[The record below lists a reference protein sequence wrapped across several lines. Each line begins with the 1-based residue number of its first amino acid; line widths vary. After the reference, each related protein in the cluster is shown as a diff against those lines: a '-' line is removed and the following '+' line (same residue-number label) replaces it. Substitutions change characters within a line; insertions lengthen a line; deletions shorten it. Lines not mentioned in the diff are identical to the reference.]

1 MRVDWHTLRD
11 LEVLVT
17 PSGAPALLDRLD
29 RTRTRPGREAL
40 RRRLTHPLGS
50 LAEIGAVQE
59 SLRYI
64 RAQRAAFD
72 RLPRDSDVLA
82 VKRYL
87 ESGYAVL
94 GSTAGPALTVESW
107 WIRVRYRDV
116 FQLARAGVRQVEVVL
131 ERLDALQSELSPPPS
146 SLARLLEDVRGILDE
161 PGIRRI
167 RTPRRRFES
176 PAALLL
182 RDHAARETSR
192 DQLRRLLEISAELDA
207 LTSMSDSTFEREF
220 SFPVLEEGH
229 RGVECQGLYH
239 PFLEHPVANE
249 LALTA
254 ASRLLFL
261 TGPNMA
267 GKTTFLKAAGIA
279 VLLAHTGMGVPA
291 RACRLSVLDHLITAI
306 RTEDNLAEGVS
317 YFQAEARRVREMSA
331 ALAAGARC
339 LLIVD
344 ELFRGTNVKDAF
356 DASATVLRSFA
367 GAERGL
373 FIVASHLIELA
384 GEIERLPGIV
394 LRRFEAV
401 LGAETV
407 QFDYQL
413 ETGVSAQRLGM
424 MVLER
429 EGVLDALGAIRAAAA
444 SRERPGPAPA
454 EQAGST
460 AASRPRGTGV

>member
-17 PSGAPALLDRLD
+17 PSGAPALLDQLD
-29 RTRTRPGREAL
+29 LTRTRPGREAL
-40 RRRLTHPLGS
+40 RQRLTHPLGS
-50 LAEIGAVQE
+50 LAEIVAVQE

-64 RAQRAAFD
+64 HAQRPAFD
-72 RLPRDSDVLA
+72 RLPKDADVLA
-82 VKRYL
+82 VMCYL

-94 GSTAGPALTVESW
+94 SRTAGPALTMESW
-107 WIRVRYRDV
+107 WIRVRYSDL
-116 FQLARAGVRQVEVVL
+116 FQLAGAGVREVAGVL
-131 ERLDALQSELSPPPS
+131 ERLDALQSELAPPPS
-146 SLARLLEDVRGILDE
+146 SLARLLTELRVILAE
-161 PGIRRI
+161 PGIALI
-167 RTPRRRFES
+167 RTPRRRFEL
-176 PAALLL
+176 PAATLL
-182 RDHAARETSR
+182 RDHAARETAR
-192 DQLRRLLEISAELDA
+192 EQVRRLLEIGAELDA
-207 LTSMSDSTFEREF
+207 LTAMSDVTFERDF
-220 SFPVLEEGH
+220 TFPVLEEGH
-229 RGVECQGLYH
+229 WGVECQGLYH

-249 LALTA
+249 LAVSA
-254 ASRLLFL
+254 ESRLLFL

-367 GAERGL
+367 TAERGL

-384 GEIERLPGIV
+384 GEIDRLPGVV
-394 LRRFEAV
+394 LRRFEAA

-407 QFDYQL
+407 HFDYRL
-413 ETGVSAQRLGM
+413 EPGVSAQRLGM

-429 EGVLDALGAIRAAAA
+429 EGVLDALDAIRAAAE
-444 SRERPGPAPA
+444 SREHA
-454 EQAGST
+454 EPVEST
-460 AASRPRGTGV
+460 AASQSRGT